1 MKLLEA
7 DEDELAEGDGE
18 RAGQLGEAEG
28 GRIAA
33 EEEIQD
39 ELLAGGDAGDER
51 AAVLRES
58 GRYRIVRALGAISKD
73 LERRSYGDD
82 RRHGRRTG
90 DRRDEVKHELH
101 RLARLPWHEEIA
113 RLLALSLRTC
123 RDLVAAH
130 NQLVHRQPD
139 PGNRLFLL
147 HLLFVPFFY
156 KGNIHPLFTI
166 MQVSGR

>member
-1 MKLLEA
+1 MKLLGAEE
-7 DEDELAEGDGE
+7 EDLTEGNGE
-18 RAGQLGEAEG
+18 RAGQLGETEG
-28 GRIAA
+28 RRVAA

-39 ELLAGGDAGDER
+39 ELLAGGDAGDET
-51 AAVLRES
+51 AAVARES
-58 GRYRIVRALGAISKD
+58 GREDVIRMLGVVGKG
-73 LERRSYGDD
+73 LERRSCGDD
-82 RRHGRRTG
+82 RSHGRG
-90 DRRDEVKHELH
+90 GCNRRDEVKHELH
-101 RLARLPWHEEIA
+101 RLARLPRHEEIA
-113 RLLALSLRTC
+113 GLLTIALCTR